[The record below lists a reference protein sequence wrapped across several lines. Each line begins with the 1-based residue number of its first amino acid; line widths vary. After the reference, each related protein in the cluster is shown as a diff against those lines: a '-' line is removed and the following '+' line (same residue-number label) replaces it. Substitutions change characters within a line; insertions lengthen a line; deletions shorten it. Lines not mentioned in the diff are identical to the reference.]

1 MPPESKTCRVLMVG
15 QLPPPTGGVTE
26 QVRLLVGSR
35 LKDSVTLDHL
45 SPRRDPSCRG
55 LGRILNSLGLVV
67 RTLIRALRIRPDI
80 AHLHTSS
87 HFGFH
92 EKALLAELLR
102 LCGVRVVLHLHGGG
116 FAEFYAAS
124 RLKVWIRRAL
134 ERAGVVL
141 ALSSG
146 WRDYLQSIAPRAR
159 VEVFSNS
166 IDPMEYA
173 SANETARSDRTTQA
187 PRIAFLGALVRAK
200 GVYKIPDLARRFEP
214 GEVVFDVV
222 GDGPEAGALAAALRQ
237 MGLEDRVHLH
247 GALHGAAKRAVLE
260 HAKVFLLPSDV
271 EGQPVSI
278 LEAMAAGAAVV
289 GTDVGGVPEML
300 ADGRG
305 VVCGRDELT
314 SMAGAIRRLLNDEAG
329 RRRMVSTARD
339 YVRQHHELPA
349 QVRRLIA
356 IYERLRGDTSPG
368 EVFQECPAGGAR

>member
-26 QVRLLVGSR
+26 QVRLLVGSS
-35 LKDSVTLDHL
+35 LKDAVALNHL
-45 SPRRDPSCRG
+45 SPGRDPSCRG
-55 LGRILNSLGLVV
+55 LGRLFNSFGLVA
-67 RTLIRALRIRPDI
+67 RTLIRALQVRPDI

-92 EKALLAELLR
+92 EKAFLAELLR

-124 RLKVWIRRAL
+124 RLKLWIRRAL

-146 WRDYLQSIAPRAR
+146 WRDYLRSIAPRAR

-166 IDPMEYA
+166 IDPSEYA
-173 SANETARSDRTTQA
+173 SAHAGACSNPKAR
-187 PRIAFLGALVRAK
+187 PPHIAFLGALVRAK
-200 GVYKIPDLARRFEP
+200 GVHKIPELAHRFEP
-214 GEVVFDVV
+214 GEAVFDVV
-222 GDGPEAGALAAALRQ
+222 GDGPEAGALAAAIRQ
-237 MGLEDRVHLH
+237 RGLEDRVHLH
-247 GALHGAAKRAVLE
+247 GALHGAAKRAILE
-260 HAKVFLLPSDV
+260 RAEVFLLPSDV

-289 GTDVGGVPEML
+289 GTKVGGVPEML

-305 VVCGRDELT
+305 VVCRRDDLG
-314 SMAGAIRRLLNDEAG
+314 SMAVAIRQLLVDDAG
-329 RRRMVSTARD
+329 RQRMVATAREH
-339 YVRQHHELPA
+339 VRQHHELPA

-356 IYERLRGDTSPG
+356 IYERLRGDASPG
-368 EVFQECPAGGAR
+368 GVLHECPAGGVR

>member
-1 MPPESKTCRVLMVG
+1 MPPDSKPCRVLMVG

-26 QVRLLVGSR
+26 QVRLLVGSS
-35 LKDSVTLDHL
+35 LKESVTLTHL
-45 SPRRDPSCRG
+45 SPGRDPSCRG
-55 LGRILNSLGLVV
+55 IGRLLNSFGLVA
-67 RTLIRALRIRPDI
+67 RTLIRALRSRPDI

-146 WRDYLQSIAPRAR
+146 WRDYLHSIAPGAR

-166 IDPMEYA
+166 IDPLEYA
-173 SANETARSDRTTQA
+173 SANKSARSDRKAQP
-187 PRIAFLGALVRAK
+187 PRVAFLGALVRAK
-200 GVYKIPDLARRFEP
+200 GVHKIPELARRFDP

-222 GDGPEAGALAAALRQ
+222 GDGPEAGALAAAIRQ
-237 MGLEDRVHLH
+237 ARLEDRVHFHGVLH
-247 GALHGAAKRAVLE
+247 GPAKRAVLE
-260 HAKVFLLPSDV
+260 RAEVFLLPSDV

-300 ADGRG
+300 AEGRG
-305 VVCGRDELT
+305 VVCGRDDVAA
-314 SMAGAIRRLLNDEAG
+314 MACAIRCLLSDEAE
-329 RRRMVSTARD
+329 RRRMVATARE
-339 YVRQHHELPA
+339 YLRQNHELPV
-349 QVRRLIA
+349 QVRRLVA
-356 IYERLRGDTSPG
+356 IYDRLMDDASAGG
-368 EVFQECPAGGAR
+368 VLHECPAGGAR